1 MLKKLL
7 QHLKRSMSPE
17 GLAHT
22 PSPQPPEVDPA
33 PAQVPA
39 QGAAP
44 LEPLLLDVRSEREF
58 AAVSLQ
64 GSVHLPLAQV
74 EALIDTLAPDR
85 RTPLLV
91 LCASGARSGLACQR
105 LREMGY
111 ADVTNVGGLYGAA
124 ARLERPL
131 R

>member
-1 MLKKLL
+1 MLKQLL

-17 GLAHT
+17 GLAHAL
-22 PSPQPPEVDPA
+22 PLQPPEAAGMPA
-33 PAQVPA
+33 PR
-39 QGAAP
+39 AAP

-58 AAVSLQ
+58 AAASLQ

-91 LCASGARSGLACQR
+91 VCASGARSGLACQL
-105 LREMGY
+105 LRAMGY